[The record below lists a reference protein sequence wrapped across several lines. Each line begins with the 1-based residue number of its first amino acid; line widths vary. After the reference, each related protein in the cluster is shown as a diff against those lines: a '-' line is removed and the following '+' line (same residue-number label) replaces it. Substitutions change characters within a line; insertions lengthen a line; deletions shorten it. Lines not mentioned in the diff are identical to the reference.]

1 MGNPKFAI
9 NPLKSLLA
17 SNHDIV
23 AVISNPAKPMG
34 RKKILQH
41 TDVGK
46 YALDNNLNLIELDDF
61 DNRDI
66 FQKISYLKVDIFVV
80 VAFRILP
87 KKYIE
92 LPKFGSINIHAS
104 LLPKYRGAA
113 PIQWALMNGDNV
125 TGVSIF
131 QIEKKVDTGGIIHLE
146 KIKIQNKDNFE
157 TLSDK
162 LSELGSRALLKS
174 LRLIENDDFK
184 ILVQDDR
191 KSTRAPK
198 IKKEMLRINWSWE
211 AEKIN
216 NWIRGLSPFPGM
228 YTVYNGKKLKIFETS
243 VVHNDAELSIG
254 KIEVINFKELIVHC
268 ADKMIS
274 ILEVQ
279 QEGKKRLSIQDFL
292 KGSNIKNGDYFS

>member
-23 AVISNPAKPMG
+23 AVISNPPKPMG

-61 DNRDI
+61 DNLDI
-66 FQKISYLKVDIFVV
+66 FQNISSLNVDIFVV

-146 KIKIQNKDNFE
+146 KIKIQNQDNFE

-162 LSELGSRALLKS
+162 LSELGSKALLKS
-174 LRLIENDDFK
+174 LRLLENDDFK
-184 ILVQDDR
+184 LLVQDNK
-191 KSTRAPK
+191 KSTKAPK

-228 YTVYNGKKLKIFETS
+228 YTVYNGKKLKIFESS

-274 ILEVQ
+274 ILEIQ

-292 KGSNIKNGDYFS
+292 KGSNIKNGDHFS

>member
-23 AVISNPAKPMG
+23 AVISNPPKPMG

-46 YALDNNLNLIELDDF
+46 FSLDNNLNLIELDDF
-61 DNRDI
+61 DNLDI
-66 FQKISYLKVDIFVV
+66 FQKISSLEVDIFVV

-131 QIEKKVDTGGIIHLE
+131 QIEKKVDTGGIINVE

-162 LSELGSRALLKS
+162 LSELGSKALLKS

-184 ILVQDDR
+184 ILVQDNKR
-191 KSTRAPK
+191 STRAPK

-216 NWIRGLSPFPGM
+216 NWVRGLSPLPGM
-228 YTVYNGKKLKIFETS
+228 YTVYKGKKLKIFKTS
-243 VVHNDAELSIG
+243 VVRIDKELSIG
-254 KIEVINFKELIVHC
+254 KIEVINLKELVVQC
-268 ADKMIS
+268 ADKAIS
-274 ILEVQ
+274 VLEVQ

-292 KGSNIKNGDYFS
+292 IGSNIKSGDHFS

>member
-1 MGNPKFAI
+1 M
-9 NPLKSLLA
+9 
-17 SNHDIV
+17 V
-23 AVISNPAKPMG
+23 
-34 RKKILQH
+34 
-41 TDVGK
+41 
-46 YALDNNLNLIELDDF
+46 
-61 DNRDI
+61 
-66 FQKISYLKVDIFVV
+66 
-80 VAFRILP
+80 
-87 KKYIE
+87 
-92 LPKFGSINIHAS
+92 
-104 LLPKYRGAA
+104 
-113 PIQWALMNGDNV
+113 
-125 TGVSIF
+125 F

-146 KIKIQNKDNFE
+146 KIKIQKEDNFE
-157 TLSDK
+157 TLSFR
-162 LSELGSRALLKS
+162 LSKLGSKALIKS

-184 ILVQDDR
+184 LLGQDNK
-191 KSTRAPK
+191 KSTTAPK
-198 IKKEMLRINWSWE
+198 IKKEMLRINWSWQ

-243 VVHNDAELSIG
+243 VVHNDAELSMG

>member
-23 AVISNPAKPMG
+23 AVISNPPKPMG

-41 TDVGK
+41 TDVGQ

-61 DNRDI
+61 NNNDI
-66 FQKISYLKVDIFVV
+66 FQKISSLKVDIFVV

-92 LPKFGSINIHAS
+92 LPKFGSINVHAS

-113 PIQWALMNGDNV
+113 PVQWALMNGDNF

-146 KIKIQNKDNFE
+146 KIKIQNEDNFE
-157 TLSDK
+157 TLSGK
-162 LSELGSRALLKS
+162 LSELGSKALIKS
-174 LRLIENDDFK
+174 LSLIENDDFK
-184 ILVQDDR
+184 LLAQNNK

-198 IKKEMLRINWSWE
+198 IKKEMLRINWTWE

-216 NWIRGLSPFPGM
+216 NWVRGLCPFPGM
-228 YTVYNGKKLKIFETS
+228 YTVYKGKKLKIFKTKVVQNDTKLS
-243 VVHNDAELSIG
+243 VG
-254 KIEVINFKELIVHC
+254 KIEIINLKKLLVHC
-268 ADKMIS
+268 ANKMVS
-274 ILEVQ
+274 VLEVQ

-292 KGSNIKNGDYFS
+292 IGSNITNGDHFS